1 MSTNNKINNYII
13 SLLFDVLVVVVL
25 QKIKYKKYKH
35 VLLKNKKKMNEIIIK
50 KKKWLYL

>member
-35 VLLKNKKKMNEIIIK
+35 VLLKKKMNEIIIK
-50 KKKWLYL
+50 KKKRWLYL